1 MVGAGPAPIP
11 VAWEDGKARD
21 FVLDNG
27 MEVVV
32 IPNHRAPIVTHMV
45 WYKIGSA
52 DQLGRNG
59 RPAKPM

>member
-1 MVGAGPAPIP
+1 MGGARTAPIP
-11 VAWEDGKARD
+11 VAWEDGKATD

-52 DQLGRNG
+52 
-59 RPAKPM
+59 